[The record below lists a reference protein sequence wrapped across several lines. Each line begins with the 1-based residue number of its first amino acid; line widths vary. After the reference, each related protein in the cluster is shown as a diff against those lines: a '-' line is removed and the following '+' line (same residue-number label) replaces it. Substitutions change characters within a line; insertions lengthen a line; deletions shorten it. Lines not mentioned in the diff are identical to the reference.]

1 MTRVKLASWYDG
13 HAPGDVV
20 DVPDELVG
28 PLRRDGRIASVLPA
42 PEEPQPPSAR
52 VERQEDAE
60 PARRRG
66 KSAP

>member
-20 DVPDELVG
+20 DIPDELVR
-28 PLRRDGRIASVLPA
+28 PLRRDGRIANILPA
-42 PEEPQPPSAR
+42 AEEPPPPSTQ
-52 VERQEDAE
+52 VERTEDAE

-66 KSAP
+66 KSTP